1 MITSFTSRLISLH
14 GVANSMQGGRPENQ
28 DDGGFVDTPLGFL
41 LVVCD
46 GMGGGPGGKTASG
59 IVKAEVMASLQNSS
73 PQTPR
78 VEAMKRA
85 VSIANDALYRKMDEV
100 PALRGMGSTLV
111 AVLINQQSAVIAHL
125 GDSRCYRV
133 NRGHIAYRTADHSL
147 VGELVRNKAL
157 TEEQARVS
165 PQSNVITRGL
175 GNTNNHV
182 PEIVEVPYCKGDRFF
197 LCTDGVWGM
206 MPHEELVQRLT
217 SKQDLPSLV
226 SNLSAEIDNRGF
238 GTGGNH
244 DNHTLAAIEMNADS
258 ILKDKMSKIVKII
271 LGALGALL
279 ALSVILNISLLGSN
293 SQSDTLVDRVAE
305 LEKQNNDLISK
316 MGLYEDIKN
325 SNSKDLL
332 TQIEVLQY
340 EKELLSEKQKELI
353 DKVDS
358 LERLL
363 SASSTGK
370 STNTESGKPASQ
382 PSSAT
387 PQQIVQKILNLFKA
401 MEEAKA
407 DNWKEAA
414 KKKAQ
419 YRQQIIEQLLVLDKK
434 TSGKFSSTIEGINR
448 ELQHSSPMTDKVA
461 VNTANK
467 SKEEYVST
475 GPAKSKIRQLS
486 KKVQDIQKK
495 LK

>member
-1 MITSFTSRLISLH
+1 MTTSFTSSIIPLQ
-14 GVANSMQGGRPENQ
+14 GVANSIQGGRPENQ
-28 DDGGFVDTPLGFL
+28 DDGGFIDTPLGFL

-59 IVKAEVMASLQNSS
+59 IVKTELMASLRESN
-73 PQTPR
+73 PQASR
-78 VEAMKRA
+78 IEAMKKA
-85 VSIANDALYRKMDEV
+85 VSIANDALYRKMEEV
-100 PALRGMGSTLV
+100 PALVGMGSTLV
-111 AVLINQQSAVIAHL
+111 AILINQQSAIIAHL

-133 NRGHIAYRTADHSL
+133 SHGRIVHRTNDHSL

-175 GNTNNHV
+175 GSTNNHV
-182 PEIVEVPYCKGDRFF
+182 PEIEEVPYCKGDRFF
-197 LCTDGVWGM
+197 LCTDGVWGI
-206 MPHEELVQRLT
+206 MPHEELAQRLT
-217 SKQDLPSLV
+217 SQQSLSSLV
-226 SNLSAEIDNRGF
+226 SNLSAEIDNRGLAA
-238 GTGGNH
+238 GGNH
-244 DNHTLAAIEMNADS
+244 DNHTLAVVEMNVDS
-258 ILKDKMSKIVKII
+258 ILKDKMSKIMKVI
-271 LGALGALL
+271 
-279 ALSVILNISLLGSN
+279 LSVLGSLLVLSLFFNIVLFNFGSSN
-293 SQSDTLVDRVAE
+293 SSLQDEVTE
-305 LEKQNNDLISK
+305 LEKKNRELVSK
-316 MGLYEDIKN
+316 MSLYEDVKN
-325 SNSKDLL
+325 SGTKDLI
-332 TQIEVLQY
+332 TQLEILQY

-358 LERLL
+358 LERLVF
-363 SASSTGK
+363 ASVTGTQAK
-370 STNTESGKPASQ
+370 TESAKPTAQ

-407 DNWKEAA
+407 DDWKEAA

-448 ELQHSSPMTDKVA
+448 ELQHPSRLTDKVDK
-461 VNTANK
+461 NKANK
-467 SKEEYVST
+467 TKEEYVST
-475 GPAKSKIRQLS
+475 PPARKKIQQLS
-486 KKVQDIQKK
+486 NKVQDIQKK

>member
-1 MITSFTSRLISLH
+1 
-14 GVANSMQGGRPENQ
+14 
-28 DDGGFVDTPLGFL
+28 
-41 LVVCD
+41 
-46 GMGGGPGGKTASG
+46 
-59 IVKAEVMASLQNSS
+59 
-73 PQTPR
+73 
-78 VEAMKRA
+78 
-85 VSIANDALYRKMDEV
+85 
-100 PALRGMGSTLV
+100 
-111 AVLINQQSAVIAHL
+111 
-125 GDSRCYRV
+125 
-133 NRGHIAYRTADHSL
+133 
-147 VGELVRNKAL
+147 
-157 TEEQARVS
+157 
-165 PQSNVITRGL
+165 
-175 GNTNNHV
+175 
-182 PEIVEVPYCKGDRFF
+182 
-197 LCTDGVWGM
+197 
-206 MPHEELVQRLT
+206 MPHEELAQRLT

-238 GTGGNH
+238 GAGGNH

-293 SQSDTLVDRVAE
+293 NQSDTLVDRVAE

-363 SASSTGK
+363 SASTTGK
-370 STNTESGKPASQ
+370 SANAESGEPASQ

-401 MEEAKA
+401 MADAKA

-475 GPAKSKIRQLS
+475 GPAKSKIQQLS

>member
-1 MITSFTSRLISLH
+1 M
-14 GVANSMQGGRPENQ
+14 
-28 DDGGFVDTPLGFL
+28 
-41 LVVCD
+41 
-46 GMGGGPGGKTASG
+46 
-59 IVKAEVMASLQNSS
+59 
-73 PQTPR
+73 
-78 VEAMKRA
+78 
-85 VSIANDALYRKMDEV
+85 
-100 PALRGMGSTLV
+100 
-111 AVLINQQSAVIAHL
+111 
-125 GDSRCYRV
+125 
-133 NRGHIAYRTADHSL
+133 
-147 VGELVRNKAL
+147 
-157 TEEQARVS
+157 
-165 PQSNVITRGL
+165 
-175 GNTNNHV
+175 
-182 PEIVEVPYCKGDRFF
+182 
-197 LCTDGVWGM
+197 
-206 MPHEELVQRLT
+206 
-217 SKQDLPSLV
+217 
-226 SNLSAEIDNRGF
+226 
-238 GTGGNH
+238 
-244 DNHTLAAIEMNADS
+244 
-258 ILKDKMSKIVKII
+258 
-271 LGALGALL
+271 
-279 ALSVILNISLLGSN
+279 NISLLGSN

-401 MEEAKA
+401 MEEAV
-407 DNWKEAA
+407 NCKEAA

-419 YRQQIIEQLLVLDKK
+419 YRHQIIEQLLVLDKK

-486 KKVQDIQKK
+486 KKVQDLQKK

>member
-1 MITSFTSRLISLH
+1 MITSFTSSIIPLQ

-28 DDGGFVDTPLGFL
+28 DDGGFIDTPLGFL

-59 IVKAEVMASLQNSS
+59 IVKAELMASLQESN
-73 PQTPR
+73 PQASR
-78 VEAMKRA
+78 IEAMKKA
-85 VSIANDALYRKMDEV
+85 VSTANDALYRKMEEV
-100 PALRGMGSTLV
+100 PALVGMGSTLV
-111 AVLINQQSAVIAHL
+111 AILINQQSAIIAHL

-133 NRGHIAYRTADHSL
+133 SHGRIVHRTNDHSL

-182 PEIVEVPYCKGDRFF
+182 PEIEEVSYCKGDRFF
-197 LCTDGVWGM
+197 LCTDGVWGI
-206 MPHEELVQRLT
+206 MPHEELAQRLT

-238 GTGGNH
+238 GSGGNH

-258 ILKDKMSKIVKII
+258 ILKDKMSKIARIM

-279 ALSVILNISLLGSN
+279 ALSVILNISLLGSS
-293 SQSDTLVDRVAE
+293 SQSDSLLDRVSE
-305 LEKQNNDLISK
+305 LEKQNDELISK

-325 SNSKDLL
+325 SNAKDLL

-358 LERLL
+358 LERLVT
-363 SASSTGK
+363 ASVTSTQAK
-370 STNTESGKPASQ
+370 TESAKPAAQ

-387 PQQIVQKILNLFKA
+387 PLQIVQKILSLFKA

-407 DNWKEAA
+407 DDWKGAV
-414 KKKAQ
+414 KKKTH

-434 TSGKFSSTIEGINR
+434 TNGKFRSTIEAINR
-448 ELQHSSPMTDKVA
+448 ELQHPSPLTDKVDK
-461 VNTANK
+461 NKANK
-467 SKEEYVST
+467 TKEEYVST
-475 GPAKSKIRQLS
+475 PPARKKIQQLS
-486 KKVQDIQKK
+486 KKIQDIEKK